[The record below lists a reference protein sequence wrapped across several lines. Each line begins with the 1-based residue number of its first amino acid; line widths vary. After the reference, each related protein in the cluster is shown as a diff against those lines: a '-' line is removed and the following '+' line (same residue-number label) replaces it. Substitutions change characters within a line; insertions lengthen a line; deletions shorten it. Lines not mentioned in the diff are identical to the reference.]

1 MEDEGIKVGEVAP
14 EFTLKDHHGKDFNLS
29 DCRGK
34 KVILSFHPLAWTSV
48 CTRQMQH
55 LEGKFD
61 RIAQLGGLGFGLSV
75 DSTFCKNAWA
85 KDIGIEKTPL
95 LSDFWPHGEYAAKLG
110 LFRRVEGTSMRAVV
124 ILDGSGKV
132 AWKKIYPIPEVP
144 DIEEIM
150 TELEKI

>member
-14 EFTLKDHHGKDFNLS
+14 EFTLKDHHGKEFNLS

-61 RIAQLGGLGFGLSV
+61 RIAQLGGLGFGISV

-85 KDIGIEKTPL
+85 KDIGIERTPL

-110 LFRRVEGTSMRAVV
+110 LFRRVEGTTMRAVV

-132 AWKKIYPIPEVP
+132 AWKRIYPIPELP

>member
-1 MEDEGIKVGEVAP
+1 LEDEGIKVGEVAP

-48 CTRQMQH
+48 CTKQMQH
-55 LEGKFD
+55 LEGKSD
-61 RIAQLGGLGFGLSV
+61 RIAQLGGLGFGISV

-85 KDIGIEKTPL
+85 KDIGIERTPL

-110 LFRRVEGTSMRAVV
+110 LFRRVEGTTMRAVV

-132 AWKKIYPIPEVP
+132 AWKRIYPIPELP